1 MQNPMTGPLAT
12 PSTEMM
18 NRMLERFQSSV
29 RSSGSSASGQNKEE
43 LKKVAHEFESLFVGY
58 LLKVMRETIEEADS
72 GEGGYGKT
80 VYTELFDE
88 EMSKSIAKQGIFGIA
103 DILIKR
109 LSSESPVSPG
119 LAGELKSEKLSTPVQ
134 PQPAPQPSVP
144 ESKPDLDPEISDISD
159 IHLPVRAPVSSRF
172 GMRKDPFTRQLRFH
186 KGMDLAAPEGTEV
199 RAACEGEVVF
209 AGFKSGY
216 GNTVIVQRPGGLE
229 TTYAHLGEVHVRKGD
244 TIAAEQ
250 ILGLVGNTGHSTGPH
265 LHFEV
270 SRWGEPMDPRAA
282 LTE

>member
-1 MQNPMTGPLAT
+1 MQNPIIGPLAT
-12 PSTEMM
+12 PSAEMM
-18 NRMLERFQSSV
+18 NRTLERFQTSV
-29 RSSGSSASGQNKEE
+29 RSSGSAASGQNKEE
-43 LKKVAHEFESLFVGY
+43 LKKVAHEFESLFVSY
-58 LLKVMRETIEEADS
+58 LLKVMRETIEESES

-80 VYTELFDE
+80 IYTELFDE
-88 EMSKSIAKQGIFGIA
+88 EMSKSIASQGIFGIA

-109 LSSESPVSPG
+109 LSSESPVSLGP
-119 LAGELKSEKLSTPVQ
+119 AGEPKAEKLPTPVQ
-134 PQPAPQPSVP
+134 PQPVPQPPVP
-144 ESKPDLDPEISDISD
+144 ESKLDAEPEISD
-159 IHLPVRAPVSSRF
+159 IHLPVRAPVSSSF
-172 GMRKDPFTRQLRFH
+172 GMRKDPFTRQLHFH

-199 RAACEGEVVF
+199 QAACKGEVVF

-229 TTYAHLGEVHVRKGD
+229 TTYAHLGAMYVRKGD

-250 ILGLVGNTGHSTGPH
+250 VLGLVGNTGHSTGPH